1 MISQIQEVLL
11 QDSLIIDRCLQGGG
25 KKIKENRVDC
35 LLDGHSPFN
44 LQSARDPSG
53 ASIALY
59 TAKLHHPNKTGN
71 HVVLQAL
78 FYLLDQ
84 AVER

>member
-1 MISQIQEVLL
+1 MIEDTQLTA
-11 QDSLIIDRCLQGGG
+11 CLF
-25 KKIKENRVDC
+25 NRN
-35 LLDGHSPFN
+35 LFFN
-44 LQSARDPSG
+44 YFVGLLQSARDPSG

>member
-1 MISQIQEVLL
+1 MVYIVFWY
-11 QDSLIIDRCLQGGG
+11 QG
-25 KKIKENRVDC
+25 V
-35 LLDGHSPFN
+35 
-44 LQSARDPSG
+44 RDPTG

-59 TAKLHHPNKTGN
+59 TAKLHHPSKTGN

-78 FYLLDQ
+78 FYLLDR